1 MPTGPLHDC
10 WTNRVEGG
18 EIVQDIK
25 KCRCMI
31 GDDHQGD
38 NSVDA
43 DAFYGSVD
51 DDDSSCST
59 CDGVSGMQ
67 YCPEC
72 HRVDSDA

>member
-1 MPTGPLHDC
+1 
-10 WTNRVEGG
+10 
-18 EIVQDIK
+18 
-25 KCRCMI
+25 MI
-31 GDDHQGD
+31 GDDHEGD

-43 DAFYGSVD
+43 DAFYGSVN

-67 YCPEC
+67 YCPDC